1 MTGLILESHQS
12 KCHDS
17 FWVPKN
23 MVGPSGLTWQLIS
36 MWKWVTP
43 GGSAWL
49 CWKSH
54 QVHWRDWKGL
64 DLKIIFA
71 GFICRILLII
81 GPKRRKIET
90 ESGSDDGNGGVCGH
104 EDLGLV
110 GHRELPNPRGCDPHR
125 IPQNMSSALSA
136 VVWGAWEEPKPE
148 LTYKGPNETHRFG

>member
-1 MTGLILESHQS
+1 MIGLILESHQS

-81 GPKRRKIET
+81 GPKRRKNRNRVRQRRRQWGSMWPWRSR
-90 ESGSDDGNGGVCGH
+90 SGGSSRTAKSLRLWPTPHTPEH
-104 EDLGLV
+104 ELRPQCRCL
-110 GHRELPNPRGCDPHR
+110 RRMRGTKTR
-125 IPQNMSSALSA
+125 ANLQ
-136 VVWGAWEEPKPE
+136 GPKWDS
-148 LTYKGPNETHRFG
+148 